1 MRRFRLK
8 STAQIFRA
16 IEKDGK
22 KASQVR
28 TFLEYYLPT
37 TQKLLDSYAEFEAAG
52 IEGENLHMAK
62 EKIEDTMDNIVR
74 GFERQLDALY
84 AAEAMDI
91 QSDIDVMNSMMQRDS
106 AMHTSDFQVSSSSS
120 AAVQE
125 EKQS

>member
-1 MRRFRLK
+1 M
-8 STAQIFRA
+8 
-16 IEKDGK
+16 
-22 KASQVR
+22 R
-28 TFLEYYLPT
+28 TFLESYLPT

-106 AMHTSDFQVSSSSS
+106 AMHTSDFQVSCSSS
-120 AAVQE
+120 ASAAAQE